1 LTLLKMRTSGVLS
14 LALAAAGTQVAAQ
27 TSVSLGAPSAS
38 ITPSGPATGKLGDAT
53 VTTNNPQGVVYQA
66 TFPDTPFFKAAYP
79 DGGNIKGTLTAVASP
94 DGKGVIFKFNWTN
107 LPKKGGPFMYHLHV
121 DPVPENGNCTATL
134 AHLDPF
140 IRFEDPVCDPKRPET
155 CQTGDLSGKFGDI
168 PEGETEFVKTF
179 PDLYSSTLE
188 GLGSFFG
195 NRSIVFHY
203 ANKTRVSCA
212 NFVKVAGDSSG
223 KPSESVCSTATTP
236 SHTGHANL
244 TTTTSRSTS
253 GTSTPAPTTTPS
265 GPALS
270 LGSSLQASAAGVI
283 AFGTALMFLL

>member
-1 LTLLKMRTSGVLS
+1 MRTSGVLP
-14 LALAAAGTQVAAQ
+14 LVLAAAGTQVAAQ
-27 TSVSLGAPSAS
+27 TSVSVGAPSAS
-38 ITPSGPATGKLGDAT
+38 IVPAGPATGKLGNAT
-53 VTTNNPQGVVYQA
+53 VTTKNPQGVVYQA
-66 TFPDTPFFKAAYP
+66 TFPDTPFFKGAYP
-79 DGGNIKGTLTAVASP
+79 DGGNIKGTLTAVANPS
-94 DGKGVIFKFNWTN
+94 GQGIIFTFNWKN

-140 IRFEDPVCDPKRPET
+140 IRFEDPVCDKAHPET

-168 PEGETEFVKTF
+168 PEGQTEFSATF
-179 PDLYSSTLE
+179 PDLYSSTEE

-212 NFVKVAGDSSG
+212 NFVKVAGDSHG
-223 KPSESVCSTATTP
+223 GHGASESPCSTATGP
-236 SHTGHANL
+236 HATGHANL
-244 TTTTSRSTS
+244 TTTTSRPAS

-270 LGSSLQASAAGVI
+270 IGSSLQASAAGVI
-283 AFGTALMFLL
+283 AFGAALMFLL